1 MCMKKFSS
9 YLSILLIIVTI
20 TVSSCE
26 KVIDVDLE
34 EGESQLVV
42 EGFITF
48 YYDSVALNSG
58 IENQVIKL
66 RKTAAYFNN
75 SPAPPATGALV
86 QVTDALGRTFDFKDD
101 NNDGD
106 YVYTGPFI
114 LSFTNPP
121 MGFPGNFYSLNIK
134 YNGEEFTSQAYM
146 DSVPKI
152 DSLKFLFQEQ
162 TIQGPDTLKA
172 GYVIDQLLTRATDG
186 SLNPTKDVKGEGTC
200 YWFKTFK
207 NDKFYNKAGNMNLAY
222 DAAYGPGSDNVA
234 FIPPII
240 FSLSPE
246 RFMLD
251 EKIKIECWSIGLP
264 AYYFL
269 TLAQIQMTN
278 EGLFASPPT
287 NVPSNIENKNKD
299 SKVKAV
305 GWFAAASVSRITQTV
320 K

>member
-1 MCMKKFSS
+1 MPILLFI
-9 YLSILLIIVTI
+9 LSIAFY
-20 TVSSCE
+20 SCE
-26 KVIDVDLE
+26 KVIDVELQ

-42 EGFITF
+42 DAFITF

-75 SPAPPATGALV
+75 APAPPALGASVNLT
-86 QVTDALGRTFDFKDD
+86 VTDYLLGPLRPSTRTFVFKDD

-106 YVYTGPFI
+106 YTYSGPFL

-121 MGFPGNFYSLNIK
+121 MGFPGNVYQLDIK

-146 DSVPKI
+146 DNVPLI

-162 TIQGPDTLKA
+162 AIQGPDTLKA
-172 GYVIDQLLTRATDG
+172 GYTIDQMLTRGSDGLLT
-186 SLNPTKDVKGEGTC
+186 PTKDIPGEGTC
-200 YWFKTFK
+200 YWFKSYK
-207 NDKFYNKAGNMNLAY
+207 NDTLYSKPSQINLAY
-222 DAAYGPGSDNVA
+222 DAAFGPGSDSVA
-234 FIPPII
+234 FIPPIVFNLTPRRLNLNDI
-240 FSLSPE
+240 V
-246 RFMLD
+246 R
-251 EKIKIECWSIGLP
+251 IECWSIGLP

-278 EGLFASPPT
+278 EGLFATPPT
-287 NVPSNIENKNKD
+287 NVPTNITNKNKD

-305 GWFAAASVSRITQTV
+305 GWFGAASVSRITQVV

>member
-1 MCMKKFSS
+1 MKTINLYFP
-9 YLSILLIIVTI
+9 ILLIILMI
-20 TVSSCE
+20 GFSSCE

-34 EGESQLVV
+34 EGESQLIVDAY
-42 EGFITF
+42 ITF
-48 YYDSVALNSG
+48 YYDSVALKSG

-66 RKTAAYFNN
+66 RKTAPYFNN
-75 SPAPPATGALV
+75 APAPPALGAIV
-86 QVTDALGRTFDFKDD
+86 KVTDALGRTFDFKDD

-106 YVYTGPFI
+106 YEYTGPFV

-121 MGFPGNFYSLNIK
+121 MGFPGNFYQLDIK
-134 YNGEEFTSQAYM
+134 YNNEEYTSQAYM
-146 DSVPKI
+146 DSVPTI
-152 DSLKFLFQEQ
+152 DSLKFAFQELV
-162 TIQGPDTLKA
+162 IQGPDTLKA
-172 GYVIDQLLTRATDG
+172 GYVIDQILTRKSDG
-186 SLNPTKDVKGEGTC
+186 SLQPAKDVSGEGTC

-207 NDKFYNKAGNMNLAY
+207 NDKFYNRPGQINLAY
-222 DAAYGPGSDNVA
+222 DAAFGPGSDNVA

-246 RFMLD
+246 RFDSLD
-251 EKIKIECWSIGLP
+251 QVKIECWSIGLP

-278 EGLFASPPT
+278 EGLFATPPT
-287 NVPSNIENKNKD
+287 NVPTNITNKNKE

-305 GWFAAASVSRITQTV
+305 GWFGAASVSRITQVV

>member
-1 MCMKKFSS
+1 MKMQKINSF
-9 YLSILLIIVTI
+9 YILIFIASTLAF
-20 TVSSCE
+20 SSCE
-26 KVIDVDLE
+26 KVINVELE
-34 EGESQLVV
+34 AGESQLIVD
-42 EGFITF
+42 GFITF

-66 RKTAAYFNN
+66 RKTAPYFDN
-75 SPAPPATGALV
+75 SPAPPALGAIV
-86 QVTDALGRTFDFKDD
+86 KVTDALGRTFDFKDE

-106 YVYTGPFI
+106 YVYTGPFV

-121 MGFPGNFYSLNIK
+121 LGFPGNVYQLDIK
-134 YNGEEFTSQAYM
+134 YDGEEFTSLAYM
-146 DSVPKI
+146 DSVPVI

-172 GYVIDQLLTRATDG
+172 GYVIEEILTRNSSGT
-186 SLNPTKDVKGEGTC
+186 LNPTKDVNGEGTC

-207 NDKFYNKAGNMNLAY
+207 NDKFYNDPGDINLAY
-222 DAAYGPGSDNVA
+222 DAAFGPGSDNVA

-246 RFMLD
+246 RFQIG
-251 EKIKIECWSIGLP
+251 EKVRIECWSIGLP
-264 AYYFL
+264 TFYFL
-269 TLAQIQMTN
+269 SLAQIQMTN
-278 EGLFASPPT
+278 EGLFATPPT
-287 NVPSNIENKNKD
+287 NVPTNITNKNKE

-305 GWFAAASVSRITQTV
+305 GWFTAASVSRITQEV

>member
-1 MCMKKFSS
+1 MKTFNLYFSLLFII
-9 YLSILLIIVTI
+9 LSIGF
-20 TVSSCE
+20 SSCE

-42 EGFITF
+42 DGFITF
-48 YYDSVALNSG
+48 YYDSVALISG

-66 RKTAAYFNN
+66 RKTAPYFNN
-75 SPAPPATGALV
+75 APAPPALGAIV
-86 QVTDALGRTFDFKDD
+86 KVTDALGRTFDFKDD

-106 YVYTGPFI
+106 YTYTGPFL

-121 MGFPGNFYSLNIK
+121 LGFPGNFYQLDIK
-134 YNGEEFTSQAYM
+134 YNNEEYTSQAYM
-146 DSVPKI
+146 DSVPRI
-152 DSLKFLFQEQ
+152 DSLKFVFQEQ
-162 TIQGPDTLKA
+162 AIQGPDTLKA
-172 GYVIDQLLTRATDG
+172 GYTIDQLLTRGTDG
-186 SLNPTKDVKGEGTC
+186 VLSPTKDVKGEGTC
-200 YWFKTFK
+200 YWFKSYK
-207 NDKFYNKAGNMNLAY
+207 NDTLYNKPNQINLAY
-222 DAAYGPGSDNVA
+222 DAAFGPGSDNVA

-240 FSLSPE
+240 FSLTPT
-246 RFMLD
+246 RLNLND
-251 EKIKIECWSIGLP
+251 KVKIECWSIGLP

-287 NVPSNIENKNKD
+287 NVPANITNKNKD

-305 GWFAAASVSRITQTV
+305 GWFGAASVSRITQIA